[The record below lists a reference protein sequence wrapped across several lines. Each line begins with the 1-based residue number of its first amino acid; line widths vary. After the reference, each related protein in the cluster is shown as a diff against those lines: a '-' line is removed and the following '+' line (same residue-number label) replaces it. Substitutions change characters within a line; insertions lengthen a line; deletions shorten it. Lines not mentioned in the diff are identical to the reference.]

1 VAKVQIQKQEQ
12 RKNVCARFL
21 PLPPFY
27 PLKREGGYTVHGS
40 RFTVYGTRFTVFG
53 SSHSAHWPHSKFDHI
68 NNMEFFLDI
77 LKLTIP
83 ALIVGATAYF
93 LLKALLDER
102 QRIDHALLRNDAQKI
117 TLPLR
122 LSAYERL
129 MLLCDRA
136 DVANTMLR
144 VRMPDM
150 KVRELRG
157 VLLMAINQEFEHN
170 VSQQLYVSDTLWQI
184 IRIAKNNTLALVTMT
199 GQDLDPNADAEV
211 LVNALLAALDEQSI
225 TPLQTAILAVRTE
238 AGQLF

>member
-1 VAKVQIQKQEQ
+1 
-12 RKNVCARFL
+12 
-21 PLPPFY
+21 
-27 PLKREGGYTVHGS
+27 
-40 RFTVYGTRFTVFG
+40 
-53 SSHSAHWPHSKFDHI
+53 
-68 NNMEFFLDI
+68 MEFFLDI

-83 ALIVGATAYF
+83 AVIVGATAYL
-93 LLKALLDER
+93 LLKSLLDER
-102 QRIDHALLRNDAQKI
+102 QRMDRALLRNDAQKI

-136 DVANTMLR
+136 DIANTMLR
-144 VRMPDM
+144 VRMPNM

-184 IRIAKNNTLALVTMT
+184 IRIAKNNTLALVTLMAPE
-199 GQDLDPNADAEV
+199 LDPDAPAEA
-211 LVNALLAALDEQSI
+211 LANALLQALDEQSI

>member
-1 VAKVQIQKQEQ
+1 
-12 RKNVCARFL
+12 
-21 PLPPFY
+21 
-27 PLKREGGYTVHGS
+27 
-40 RFTVYGTRFTVFG
+40 
-53 SSHSAHWPHSKFDHI
+53 
-68 NNMEFFLDI
+68 MEFFLDI

>member
-1 VAKVQIQKQEQ
+1 
-12 RKNVCARFL
+12 
-21 PLPPFY
+21 
-27 PLKREGGYTVHGS
+27 
-40 RFTVYGTRFTVFG
+40 
-53 SSHSAHWPHSKFDHI
+53 
-68 NNMEFFLDI
+68 MEFFLDI

-83 ALIVGATAYF
+83 GVIVGATAYM

-102 QRIDHALLRNDAQKI
+102 QRIDQAILRNDSNKI

-136 DVANTMLR
+136 DIANTMLR
-144 VRMPDM
+144 VRMPNM

-184 IRIAKNNTLALVTMT
+184 IRMAKNNTLSLVTMT
-199 GQDLDPNADAEV
+199 GNDLDPDAPSEV
-211 LVNALLAALDEQSI
+211 YVNALLQAVEEQSI
-225 TPLQTAILAVRTE
+225 TPLQTAILAVRME
-238 AGQLF
+238 AGKLF

>member
-1 VAKVQIQKQEQ
+1 
-12 RKNVCARFL
+12 
-21 PLPPFY
+21 
-27 PLKREGGYTVHGS
+27 
-40 RFTVYGTRFTVFG
+40 
-53 SSHSAHWPHSKFDHI
+53 
-68 NNMEFFLDI
+68 MEFFLDI

-83 ALIVGATAYF
+83 AVIVGGTAYM
-93 LLKALLDER
+93 LLKSLLDER
-102 QRIDHALLRNDAQKI
+102 QRIDQAILRNDSQKI

-144 VRMPDM
+144 VRMPNM

-184 IRIAKNNTLALVTMT
+184 IRMAKNNTLAMVTMT
-199 GQDLDPNADAEV
+199 GSEIDPDAPSEA
-211 LVNALLAALDEQSI
+211 LANALLQALDEQPI
-225 TPLQTAILAVRTE
+225 TPLQTAILAVRME
-238 AGQLF
+238 AGKLF

>member
-1 VAKVQIQKQEQ
+1 
-12 RKNVCARFL
+12 
-21 PLPPFY
+21 
-27 PLKREGGYTVHGS
+27 
-40 RFTVYGTRFTVFG
+40 
-53 SSHSAHWPHSKFDHI
+53 
-68 NNMEFFLDI
+68 MEFFLEI
-77 LKLTIP
+77 IKLTIP
-83 ALIVGATAYF
+83 SVIVGSTAYL

-102 QRIDHALLRNDAQKI
+102 QRMDRALLRNDAQKI
-117 TLPLR
+117 TLPLK

-144 VRMPDM
+144 VRMPNM

-184 IRIAKNNTLALVTMT
+184 IRMAKNNTLAFVTMT
-199 GQDLDPNADAEV
+199 GQDLDPNAHSD
-211 LVNALLAALDEQSI
+211 LLADALMKGLEEQSI
-225 TPLQTAILAVRTE
+225 TALQTAVMAVRTE

>member
-1 VAKVQIQKQEQ
+1 
-12 RKNVCARFL
+12 
-21 PLPPFY
+21 
-27 PLKREGGYTVHGS
+27 
-40 RFTVYGTRFTVFG
+40 
-53 SSHSAHWPHSKFDHI
+53 
-68 NNMEFFLDI
+68 MEFFLEI

-83 ALIVGATAYF
+83 AVIVGGTAYM
-93 LLKALLDER
+93 LLKSLLDER
-102 QRIDHALLRNDAQKI
+102 QRMDRALLRNDAQKI
-117 TLPLR
+117 TLSLR

-136 DVANTMLR
+136 DIANTMLR
-144 VRMPDM
+144 VRMPNM

-184 IRIAKNNTLALVTMT
+184 IRMAKNNTLALVTMT
-199 GQDLDPNADAEV
+199 GPELDPDAPAEA
-211 LVNALLAALDEQSI
+211 LANALLQALDEQNI

>member
-1 VAKVQIQKQEQ
+1 
-12 RKNVCARFL
+12 
-21 PLPPFY
+21 
-27 PLKREGGYTVHGS
+27 
-40 RFTVYGTRFTVFG
+40 
-53 SSHSAHWPHSKFDHI
+53 
-68 NNMEFFLDI
+68 MEFFLDI

-83 ALIVGATAYF
+83 ALIVGATAYY

>member
-1 VAKVQIQKQEQ
+1 
-12 RKNVCARFL
+12 
-21 PLPPFY
+21 
-27 PLKREGGYTVHGS
+27 
-40 RFTVYGTRFTVFG
+40 
-53 SSHSAHWPHSKFDHI
+53 
-68 NNMEFFLDI
+68 MEFFLEI

-83 ALIVGATAYF
+83 AVIVGGTAYM
-93 LLKALLDER
+93 LLKSLLDER
-102 QRIDHALLRNDAQKI
+102 QRMDRALLRNDAQKI

-136 DVANTMLR
+136 DIANTMLR
-144 VRMPDM
+144 VRMPNM

-184 IRIAKNNTLALVTMT
+184 IRMAKNNTLALVTMT
-199 GQDLDPNADAEV
+199 SPDLDPDAPAEA
-211 LVNALLAALDEQSI
+211 LANALLQALDEQNI

>member
-1 VAKVQIQKQEQ
+1 
-12 RKNVCARFL
+12 
-21 PLPPFY
+21 
-27 PLKREGGYTVHGS
+27 
-40 RFTVYGTRFTVFG
+40 
-53 SSHSAHWPHSKFDHI
+53 
-68 NNMEFFLDI
+68 MEFFLDI

-83 ALIVGATAYF
+83 AVIVGSTAYL
-93 LLKALLDER
+93 LLKSLLDER
-102 QRIDHALLRNDAQKI
+102 QRMDRALLRNDAQKI

-136 DVANTMLR
+136 DIANTMLR
-144 VRMPDM
+144 VRMPNM

-184 IRIAKNNTLALVTMT
+184 IRIAKNNTLALVTLMAPE
-199 GQDLDPNADAEV
+199 LDPDAPAEA
-211 LVNALLAALDEQSI
+211 LANALLQALDEQSI

>member
-1 VAKVQIQKQEQ
+1 
-12 RKNVCARFL
+12 
-21 PLPPFY
+21 
-27 PLKREGGYTVHGS
+27 
-40 RFTVYGTRFTVFG
+40 
-53 SSHSAHWPHSKFDHI
+53 
-68 NNMEFFLDI
+68 MEFFLEI

-83 ALIVGATAYF
+83 AVIVGSTAYL

-102 QRIDHALLRNDAQKI
+102 QRIDQAILRNDSQKI

-136 DVANTMLR
+136 DIANTMLR
-144 VRMPDM
+144 VRMPNM
-150 KVRELRG
+150 KVRELRA

-184 IRIAKNNTLALVTMT
+184 IRMAKNNTLALITMT
-199 GQDLDPNADAEV
+199 GNDIDPDAPADAFAE
-211 LVNALLAALDEQSI
+211 ALLRALDEQSI
-225 TPLQTAILAVRTE
+225 TALQTAIMAVRTE